1 MNEPSRSE
9 KKRDDILN
17 AALHEFEAR
26 GFRETSMDRIAT
38 TAQVSKRTVYN
49 HFPSK
54 DALFDAMAA
63 QLIERVQS
71 VTAYSH
77 DPDQPIDGQLREIG
91 THVLDMLAS
100 PCFATLARVTLV
112 EMIRSPELARKTY
125 NLFRE
130 RQSGLAGWLGDAVA
144 AGRLQLDDPVWAA
157 DQFLGLIHS
166 FALWPQILGG
176 QAVPDATARERI
188 LDSAVSMFVG
198 RYRAAP
204 SLD

>member
-1 MNEPSRSE
+1 MNEPGRSGR
-9 KKRDDILN
+9 KRDDILD

-26 GFRETSMDRIAT
+26 GFRETSMDRIAA

-63 QLIERVQS
+63 RLIERVQS

-91 THVLDMLAS
+91 VHVLDMLAS

-130 RQSGLAGWLGDAVA
+130 RQSGLASWLGDAVA
-144 AGRLQLDDPVWAA
+144 AGRLRVDDPVWAA

-176 QAVPDATARERI
+176 QPVPDATARERI

-198 RYRAAP
+198 RYGAEP
-204 SLD
+204 TEQ